1 MVRVRGAV
9 EGGVVVRVGYL
20 VVVADGRGPRDGGGD
35 GGRADLLEAHGGG
48 LGLLLVLLLERRRGA
63 VVVLGRRRGRGAGGE
78 LLDHVAELVLADVVY
93 LRLGVRRAGRL
104 LRRRRRRC
112 FADVPAVLVDAEVRV
127 VSAAAA
133 AIAAAAA
140 VHHGGSAAV
149 DLGGLAWA
157 EERRWWGEGMGG
169 REAHAMEFVSKLQRG
184 FL

>member
-20 VVVADGRGPRDGGGD
+20 VVVVDGRGPRDGGGD

-63 VVVLGRRRGRGAGGE
+63 VVVLRRRRGRRAGGE

-104 LRRRRRRC
+104 LLRGRRRRRL
-112 FADVPAVLVDAEVRV
+112 ADVPAELVDAEVRV
-127 VSAAAA
+127 VSAAA
-133 AIAAAAA
+133 IAAAAA
-140 VHHGGSAAV
+140 VHLGGSAAV

-157 EERRWWGEGMGG
+157 EERRWWEGGG
-169 REAHAMEFVSKLQRG
+169 DGRTGSTRNG
-184 FL
+184 IR

>member
-1 MVRVRGAV
+1 MVRGRGAV

-20 VVVADGRGPRDGGGD
+20 VVVVDGRGPRDGGGD

-78 LLDHVAELVLADVVY
+78 LLDHVAELILADVVY

-104 LRRRRRRC
+104 LLRRRRRRC
-112 FADVPAVLVDAEVRV
+112 LADVPAELVDAEVRV

-133 AIAAAAA
+133 AAIAAAAA
-140 VHHGGSAAV
+140 VHLGGSAAV

-157 EERRWWGEGMGG
+157 EERRWWGGG
-169 REAHAMEFVSKLQRG
+169 DGRTGSTRNG
-184 FL
+184 IR

>member
-20 VVVADGRGPRDGGGD
+20 VVVVDGRGPRDGGGD

-157 EERRWWGEGMGG
+157 EERRWWEGGG
-169 REAHAMEFVSKLQRG
+169 DGRTGSARNG
-184 FL
+184 IR